1 MKIDKVET
9 EKGKAKIIT
18 EERPW
23 VKPDYQQI
31 IDQNAKRL
39 GSNAPDLEAM
49 YDLLRQIAQDV
60 HEIKT
65 QLRR

>member
-31 IDQNAKRL
+31 IDQNDKRL